1 MSILSVMFPSG
12 LSQLFWW
19 QRTLEFTI
27 RVLIESHK
35 KLSKLYVVK
44 LKWNNTIDQKSLVFL
59 KARESLKTV
68 KPVTKMYFIYLQPL
82 FPQNTSL
89 FIYTPTPT
97 PQKSANT
104 NTTTKWS
111 FCLTFFAPK
120 IFSFFSRKVFNGQYP
135 PNFPIWE
142 RATSPKM
149 RLPSIARS
157 HFCAAEPGKVWHLL
171 VITRHIFKLWKCG
184 LGAQPGMNMIGEEDY
199 KTRNAR
205 SFLFWPGWL
214 NLSCLFEYHELKCG
228 QWHIW

>member
-1 MSILSVMFPSG
+1 MEQYHRPKKPDVFKRPGESKDGQTCHKNVFY
-12 LSQLFWW
+12 LFTTPLP
-19 QRTLEFTI
+19 QKIHLYSFTLP
-27 RVLIESHK
+27 HPP
-35 KLSKLYVVK
+35 
-44 LKWNNTIDQKSLVFL
+44 LKNQ
-59 KARESLKTV
+59 
-68 KPVTKMYFIYLQPL
+68 
-82 FPQNTSL
+82 
-89 FIYTPTPT
+89 PTPW
-97 PQKSANT
+97 
-104 NTTTKWS
+104 TKWS
-111 FCLTFFAPK
+111 FWQIFCSSFFFLHLSGK

-214 NLSCLFEYHELKCG
+214 NLSCLFEYHKLKGG
-228 QWHIW
+228 QWYIW